1 MNAPLIE
8 VRDLTVSYGDRL
20 VSSMP
25 HLEIRAGECVAVVG
39 ESGSGKSTL
48 LRAMLGLL
56 SGTPA
61 VTTGSITVDGI
72 DVLQASERRLRAI
85 RGSRVALVM
94 QSPQSSL
101 NPTMRLGTLMR
112 RVLKRHG
119 ISGEVAKTRIP
130 SALASVRLPPTIL
143 RRHAGEVSGGQAQR
157 FAIALA
163 VALEAG
169 VIAADEPT
177 SALDVTVQAE
187 VIGVLQRLRT
197 ERDLAVVL
205 ISHDLALVST
215 VADRIIVMKDGH
227 VVDDGDVDHVLH
239 HSKTPYTRA
248 LIAAVPTLEPMLDH
262 GVDS

>member
-1 MNAPLIE
+1 MTAPLID
-8 VRDLTVSYGDRL
+8 VRNLTVSYGDRQ

-25 HLEIRAGECVAVVG
+25 DLKIWAGECIAVVG

-48 LRAMLGLL
+48 LQAMLGLL
-56 SGTPA
+56 AGTPA
-61 VTTGSITVDGI
+61 TTTGTITVDGI
-72 DVLQASERRLRAI
+72 DVLRASERRLRSV

-101 NPTMRLGTLMR
+101 NPTMRLGTLIR

-119 ISGEVAKTRIP
+119 VTGAEADARIET
-130 SALASVRLPPTIL
+130 ALASVRLPTAIL
-143 RRHAGEVSGGQAQR
+143 RRHPGEVSGGQAQR

-187 VIGVLQRLRT
+187 VIGVLQRLRA
-197 ERDLAVVL
+197 ERGLAVVL
-205 ISHDLALVST
+205 VSHDLALVSS
-215 VADRIIVMKDGH
+215 VADRIIVMKDGQ
-227 VVDDGDVDHVLH
+227 VVDDGDVDHVLYR
-239 HSKTPYTRA
+239 SETPYTRA
-248 LIAAVPTLEPMLDH
+248 LIAAVPTLEPMLQP
-262 GVDS
+262 GADS